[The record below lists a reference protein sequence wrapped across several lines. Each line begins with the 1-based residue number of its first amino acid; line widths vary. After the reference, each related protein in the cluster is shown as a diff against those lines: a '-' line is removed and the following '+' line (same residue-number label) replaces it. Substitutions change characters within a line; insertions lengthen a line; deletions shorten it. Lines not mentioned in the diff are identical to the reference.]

1 MEEEDLLELMG
12 VHEEDIDALLGDEDD
27 DDDDDLEGYDDD
39 DAIIGARRRGRRG
52 RFARR
57 GRRRGRRPM
66 RRSYQAKRAALRSA
80 LVPKTPG
87 VPKPGGREWPLG
99 FGVFTFVNAGVTTNT
114 FTASPQ
120 RPFKG
125 IRLLVVVNR
134 SSGATAELVSISSLN
149 VGQSNQLVG
158 ASALPAEGFAQN
170 AFQVTLALDPATPGI
185 DITIGMNIS
194 AAPGVGETVTVS
206 PMIIGLAVG

>member
-1 MEEEDLLELMG
+1 MEEEDILDIMG
-12 VHEEDIDALLGDEDD
+12 LDDDEIDDILGDDDDD
-27 DDDDDLEGYDDD
+27 DDDDDLLGDD
-39 DAIIGARRRGRRG
+39 ILGARRRR
-52 RFARR
+52 
-57 GRRRGRRPM
+57 RRRGRGRGRG
-66 RRSYQAKRAALRSA
+66 RRAISRYRGTAKRAALRKA

-125 IRLLVVVNR
+125 IRLVVVVNR
-134 SSGATAELVSISSLN
+134 SAGAVAELVSIAALN

-185 DITIGMNIS
+185 DITIQMNIS
-194 AAPGVGETVTVS
+194 AAPGLGETVTVS